1 MSEKSKRL
9 DPRVKRTHQLLIGAL
24 MELLTEKEF
33 SAITVQDIV
42 ERATLNRTTFYA
54 HFEDKYALLKY
65 MIGENFQKNLEG
77 KLPTCPRFCE
87 DHLRLLFL
95 TTAEFLAE
103 FAGQCHHSIYQPSYP
118 PIERYIQQHLYEV
131 VSEWVDLE
139 NKPELA
145 TVISWTI
152 FGSTFQWSKTRERPS
167 VTLLADQIVPL
178 MVSGVHP
185 YFVQDT
191 P

>member
-1 MSEKSKRL
+1 MLEKTKRI
-9 DPRVKRTHQLLIGAL
+9 DPRVKRTHQLLMHAL
-24 MELLTEKEF
+24 MILLREKEF

-65 MIGENFQKNLEG
+65 MIGENFQKILTD
-77 KLPTCPRFCE
+77 KLPSCPRFCE

-103 FAGQCHHSIYQPSYP
+103 FAGQCHGHTYQPHYP

-131 VSEWVDLE
+131 VSQWVDLE
-139 NKPELA
+139 DKPELA

-152 FGSTFQWSKTRERPS
+152 FGSTFQWSKTRDRMPA
-167 VTLLADQIVPL
+167 TQLADQIVPL

-185 YFVQDT
+185 YFIDA